1 MPDNATERIL
11 TYSAA
16 LLEAT
21 ELEMAANPKVVVFGI
36 GVDDFKGTYGTTMGL
51 HKKFGPARCF
61 DTPLSEDAMTGV
73 AIGMAMAGYRPIH
86 VHIRMDFLLLAMNQ
100 IINIAAKARYMYGGQ
115 VATPM
120 VVRSV
125 IGRSWGQGA
134 QHSQALYPLFMHI
147 PGLRVLAPTTPHDA
161 KGLLLQSLRQDDPV
175 MFVEHRLLHGQKG
188 PVPEGS
194 YTVPFGKA
202 RVLAD
207 GKDITLVGVSY
218 ANVECLRARALLKQS
233 GVDAEVIDCVSL
245 KPLDTQTILDSVA
258 RTGRL
263 LVVENGWTFCGASAE
278 ILAAAAERFSGDRAV
293 KVGRMGFAPVNC
305 PTTKNLENAFYPD
318 ASKIAAAAYELA
330 RGTSREWPPAEE
342 AVEVLNFKGP
352 F

>member
-1 MPDNATERIL
+1 MSMPSDRIL

-21 ELEMAANPKVVVFGI
+21 EQEMAANPKVVVFGM

-51 HKKFGPARCF
+51 HRKFGAGRCF
-61 DTPLSEDAMTGV
+61 DTPLSEDGMTGV
-73 AIGMAMAGYRPIH
+73 AIGMALAGWRPIH
-86 VHIRMDFLLLAMNQ
+86 VHIRMDFLLLALNQ

-115 VATPM
+115 VATPI
-120 VVRSV
+120 VVRSI
-125 IGRSWGQGA
+125 IGRGWGQGS
-134 QHSQALYPLFMHI
+134 QHSQALYPLLMHV
-147 PGLRVLAPTTPHDA
+147 PGLRVVAPTTPYDA

-188 PVPEGS
+188 PVPEAP

-202 RVLAD
+202 RVLAE
-207 GKDITLVGVSY
+207 GRDITLVGISY
-218 ANVECLRARALLKQS
+218 TNVECLRARALLKEEGIS
-233 GVDAEVIDCVSL
+233 AEVVDCVSL
-245 KPLDTQTILDSVA
+245 KPLDTKTILDSAA

-278 ILAAAAERFSGDRAV
+278 ILAQAAERFQSDKRIRM
-293 KVGRMGFAPVNC
+293 GRMGFAPVNC
-305 PTTKNLENAFYPD
+305 PTTRNLENAFYPD
-318 ASKIAAAAYELA
+318 ASKIAAAAHEFV
-330 RGTSREWPPAEE
+330 RGTPRQWAAAE
-342 AVEVLNFKGP
+342 AAEVLNFKGP